1 MFGNTVI
8 IDYLRYRIFA
18 KDIFYIKR
26 DERDDKKSSLF
37 RIIKVGGKLMLYY
50 DELKEA
56 IDRGYIKGDTV
67 QIVRKNGI
75 VFDYVLPNE
84 PIKPYEVVT
93 TEKVADVLEELKE
106 W

>member
-1 MFGNTVI
+1 
-8 IDYLRYRIFA
+8 
-18 KDIFYIKR
+18 
-26 DERDDKKSSLF
+26 
-37 RIIKVGGKLMLYY
+37 MLYY
-50 DELKEA
+50 DEFKEV
-56 IDRGYIKGDTV
+56 IEYIKGDTV

>member
-1 MFGNTVI
+1 
-8 IDYLRYRIFA
+8 
-18 KDIFYIKR
+18 
-26 DERDDKKSSLF
+26 
-37 RIIKVGGKLMLYY
+37 MLYY

-93 TEKVADVLEELKE
+93 TEKVANVLEELKE
-106 W
+106 RQQKKNLKKQPDQGSLNKVL

>member
-1 MFGNTVI
+1 
-8 IDYLRYRIFA
+8 
-18 KDIFYIKR
+18 
-26 DERDDKKSSLF
+26 
-37 RIIKVGGKLMLYY
+37 MLYY

-56 IDRGYIKGDTV
+56 IDRGYIKSDTV

-93 TEKVADVLEELKE
+93 NEKVADVLEELKE
-106 W
+106 YD

>member
-1 MFGNTVI
+1 MDLQNKV
-8 IDYLRYRIFA
+8 
-18 KDIFYIKR
+18 
-26 DERDDKKSSLF
+26 LF
-37 RIIKVGGKLMLYY
+37 VFSNNKVGGKLMLYY

-84 PIKPYEVVT
+84 PVKPYEVVT
-93 TEKVADVLEELKE
+93 TEKMSDVLEELKE

>member
-1 MFGNTVI
+1 MV
-8 IDYLRYRIFA
+8 
-18 KDIFYIKR
+18 
-26 DERDDKKSSLF
+26 
-37 RIIKVGGKLMLYY
+37 MLYY
-50 DELKEA
+50 DEFKEA
-56 IDRGYIKGDTV
+56 IERGYIKGDTV

-84 PIKPYEVVT
+84 PIKPCEVVT